1 MPIISYKNVDIH
13 IDSKIILEDVT
24 FTLDAGEFAY
34 LLGAVGSGKSS
45 LIKTMYGEV
54 DIHDG
59 NATLFGEY
67 NMRKIKRRKLQSLR
81 RRIGVVFQDF
91 QLLTDRSVYDNL
103 DFVLRCTGWKSK
115 REREKRIAEVLEL
128 VELPQK
134 GYKMPHELSGGEQQ
148 RIVIARAILN
158 RPELILADEPT
169 GNLDNEAGRKIM
181 TLLHRICREEGT
193 AVIMI
198 THNEQWPKQFPAREF
213 YCKGGRLTIVDAEAR
228 AVNNEKNDET
238 RPEQTAVPTPVVA
251 AATVAP
257 SVATVAPSV
266 AAETPVAVAVAPA
279 VVAVVPAVATEPP
292 VVAAVAPA
300 TSAET
305 PVVATVA
312 PSVASVVPAVAAE
325 TPVVATVAPSVAS
338 VAPAVAAETPA
349 VVQSE
354 TTSAPAISNEQ
365 PQNVACDNATQAT
378 SQHAACDDEQTVD
391 C

>member
-213 YCKGGRLTIVDAEAR
+213 YCKGGRLTIVDVEAR
-228 AVNNEKNDET
+228 AVNNEKNDEA

-251 AATVAP
+251 AA
-257 SVATVAPSV
+257 
-266 AAETPVAVAVAPA
+266 
-279 VVAVVPAVATEPP
+279 VVTPAVATEMPA
-292 VVAAVAPA
+292 AAVV
-300 TSAET
+300 T
-305 PVVATVA
+305 PVVASVAPVVVTETPAVATEIPATATEPPAVASVA
-312 PSVASVVPAVAAE
+312 PSVAS
-325 TPVVATVAPSVAS
+325 
-338 VAPAVAAETPA
+338 ETPA
-349 VVQSE
+349 AATETPAAVQLV
-354 TTSAPAISNEQ
+354 TTSGPAISNEQ

-378 SQHAACDDEQTVD
+378 NQHATCDDEQTVD

>member
-228 AVNNEKNDET
+228 AVSNEKNDEA

-251 AATVAP
+251 TVAVAPVVVAETPAVTAETPAAAFVAPAAASATPAATAETPVAATVAP
-257 SVATVAPSV
+257 SAVQS
-266 AAETPVAVAVAPA
+266 ETL
-279 VVAVVPAVATEPP
+279 
-292 VVAAVAPA
+292 
-300 TSAET
+300 
-305 PVVATVA
+305 
-312 PSVASVVPAVAAE
+312 
-325 TPVVATVAPSVAS
+325 
-338 VAPAVAAETPA
+338 A
-349 VVQSE
+349 VVQSV
-354 TTSAPAISNEQ
+354 TTSGPAISNEQ

>member
-67 NMRKIKRRKLQSLR
+67 NMRKMKRRKLQSLR

-228 AVNNEKNDET
+228 AVNNEKNDEA

-251 AATVAP
+251 AA
-257 SVATVAPSV
+257 
-266 AAETPVAVAVAPA
+266 
-279 VVAVVPAVATEPP
+279 VVTPAVATEIPA
-292 VVAAVAPA
+292 AAVVTPA
-300 TSAET
+300 AA
-305 PVVATVA
+305 VVT
-312 PSVASVVPAVAAE
+312 PAVATEIPAAAVV
-325 TPVVATVAPSVAS
+325 TPAVATEIPAAAVVTPAVAS
-338 VAPAVAAETPA
+338 VAPATATEAPA
-349 VVQSE
+349 TVQSV
-354 TTSAPAISNEQ
+354 TTSGPAISNEQ

-378 SQHAACDDEQTVD
+378 SQHATCDDEQTVD